1 MSIISKPLSI
11 LEQKKLYLNGEY
23 CILEL
28 LTICRDI
35 LVRSNNNHNVQLYWN
50 DEGEV
55 NLSNYIENPDT
66 QIDAVID
73 FD

>member
-11 LEQKKLYLNGEY
+11 LEQKQLYLHGEY

-35 LVRSNNNHNVQLYWN
+35 LVRKSSNNTTELYWN
-50 DEGEV
+50 DEGEIT
-55 NLSNYIENPDT
+55 LSNYIENPDT
-66 QIDAVID
+66 QIDGVID

>member
-1 MSIISKPLSI
+1 M
-11 LEQKKLYLNGEY
+11 YLNGEY

-35 LVRSNNNHNVQLYWN
+35 LVRKSSNNTTELYWN
-50 DEGEV
+50 DEGEIT
-55 NLSNYIENPDT
+55 LSNYIENPDT
-66 QIDAVID
+66 QIDGTID

>member
-1 MSIISKPLSI
+1 MSIISKPLNI

-35 LVRSNNNHNVQLYWN
+35 LVKNSNNNNVQLYWN

-55 NLSNYIENPDT
+55 NLSNYIENPD
-66 QIDAVID
+66 IEVDAVID